1 MVEPVSTI
9 AGATLVALAASKF
22 VGKAAEKAAEKL
34 GDEVIPAALKQ
45 AGKQV
50 DSMWQRVKLHFAGN
64 KRAERAI
71 AQIEAG
77 PVESSQS
84 AEAFEKL
91 AVYFDDDLQEPENQ
105 ALADELRQ
113 MAQQIINIGQQQTQ
127 TAKVIVDA
135 RDQAKVNAVGE
146 INHATTVHVGDVR
159 P

>member
-22 VGKAAEKAAEKL
+22 VEKAAEKAAEKL

-71 AQIEAG
+71 ARIEAG
-77 PVESSQS
+77 SAESPQS
-84 AEAFEKL
+84 AAAFEKL

-113 MAQQIINIGQQQTQ
+113 MAQQIINIGQQQTA
-127 TAKVIVDA
+127 TTFNIDA
-135 RDQAKVNAVGE
+135 RDEARVNAIGRDV
-146 INHATTVHVGDVR
+146 NATTVNFGDGQ
-159 P
+159 